1 MRNGEGRVLA
11 MNVMSEPVLVSIPRA
26 ARPLRLGT
34 LVLLR
39 WLAVAGQLLSVV
51 IVHFGFGYPL
61 PLVACLVLIAA
72 SVAINAALLIRFG
85 PGHRPNSR
93 LAFYQLAFD
102 CLQLG
107 GLLYLTGGLGNPFAL
122 LLLAP
127 VSVSASTLPSR
138 ETLLLVGLVAAIAS
152 LLALFHLPM
161 PWDPDRPFT
170 PPTVYLLG
178 VWTAILCGVGFIAG
192 YINKVAHEARQ
203 LADALTVTELALS
216 RQQQLS
222 ALDGLAAAAA
232 HELGTPLATI
242 ALASKEMRREARD
255 EDLAADLD
263 LILDQV
269 ARCRAIL
276 GKLRSLKPSGADI
289 FDNALLSDL
298 IAELTKPH
306 ESSAAG
312 AGKAIAIGKAG
323 HGGNEPVVPRDV
335 GLLYGLGNLIEN
347 AVQFAR
353 HNVTID
359 AGWDLK
365 RAAITITDDGPGF
378 APELLSRLGEPF
390 LTSRWREKGEAD
402 PRDPEGAGGLG
413 LGVFIA
419 KTLLERTG
427 ASLRFFNAR
436 PNGHACVEISWP
448 RTALEVEGG

>member
-1 MRNGEGRVLA
+1 MSVLPQ
-11 MNVMSEPVLVSIPRA
+11 SGPIPIPRA

-39 WLAVAGQLLSVV
+39 WLAITGQLLSVV
-51 IVHFGFGYPL
+51 IVHFGLGYPL
-61 PLVACLVLIAA
+61 PLLPCLILIAA
-72 SVAINAALLIRFG
+72 SIAINGGLLIRFG

-138 ETLLLVGLVAAIAS
+138 ETMLLVLLVALIGS
-152 LLALFHLPM
+152 VLALFHLPM
-161 PWDPDRPFT
+161 PWDPNNPFT
-170 PPTVYLLG
+170 PPPLYLLG
-178 VWTAILCGVGFIAG
+178 VWVGILCGVGFIAG

-242 ALASKEMRREARD
+242 ALAAKEVRREARE

-263 LILDQV
+263 LILEQV

-276 GKLRSLKPSGADI
+276 GKLRSLKPSGANI
-289 FDNALLSDL
+289 FDHVSLSDV
-298 IAELTKPH
+298 IAELAKPH
-306 ESSAAG
+306 EVSAAG
-312 AGKAIAIGKAG
+312 AGKTIRIERSA
-323 HGGNEPVVPRDV
+323 HGGEEPVIARDV
-335 GLLYGLGNLIEN
+335 ALLYGLGNLIEN
-347 AVQFAR
+347 AVQFAVR
-353 HNVTID
+353 NVTIN
-359 AGWDLK
+359 ASWDHK
-365 RAAITITDDGPGF
+365 RVVITIKDDGPGF
-378 APELLSRLGEPF
+378 ASELLNRLGEPF

-402 PRDPEGAGGLG
+402 PRDPDGAGGLG

-427 ASLRFFNAR
+427 ATLRFFNAR
-436 PNGHACVEISWP
+436 AYGHACVEISWP
-448 RTALEVEGG
+448 RTALEANKDE

>member
-1 MRNGEGRVLA
+1 
-11 MNVMSEPVLVSIPRA
+11 MSVFSQTDPLSIPRA

-39 WLAVAGQLLSVV
+39 WLAIGGQLLSVV
-51 IVHFGFGYPL
+51 IVHFGLGYPL
-61 PLVACLVLIAA
+61 PLIACLLLIGA
-72 SVAINAALLIRFG
+72 SVAVNTGLLIRFG

-138 ETLLLVGLVAAIAS
+138 ETMLLVGLAGVIAT

-161 PWDPDRPFT
+161 PWDPEAPFT
-170 PPTVYLLG
+170 PPPIYLLG
-178 VWTAILCGVGFIAG
+178 VWMAILCGVGFIAG
-192 YINKVAHEARQ
+192 YVNKVAHEARQ
-203 LADALTVTELALS
+203 LGDALTVTELALS

-242 ALASKEMRREARD
+242 ALAAKEIRREAGD

-263 LILDQV
+263 LILEQV

-276 GKLRSLKPSGADI
+276 GKLRSLKPSGANI
-289 FDNALLSDL
+289 FDDVSLSDV
-298 IAELTKPH
+298 IAELAKPH
-306 ESSAAG
+306 ENSAAG
-312 AGKAIAIGKAG
+312 AGKTIVIEKSD
-323 HGGNEPVVPRDV
+323 HGGDEPVIPRDV

-347 AVQFAR
+347 AVQFSR
-353 HNVTID
+353 QRVTIS
-359 AGWDLK
+359 AGWDPK
-365 RAAITITDDGPGF
+365 RATITITDDGPGF
-378 APELLSRLGEPF
+378 PPELLSRLGEPF
-390 LTSRWREKGEAD
+390 LTSRWREKGEGD
-402 PRDPEGAGGLG
+402 PRDPDGAGGLG

-427 ASLRFFNAR
+427 ANLRFFNAR
-436 PNGHACVEISWP
+436 ASGHACVEISWA
-448 RTALEVEGG
+448 RSVLEARNGD

>member
-1 MRNGEGRVLA
+1 MSVL
-11 MNVMSEPVLVSIPRA
+11 SEPDLFPIPRA

-39 WLAVAGQLLSVV
+39 WLAVAGQLLSVL
-51 IVHFGFGYPL
+51 IVHFGLGYRL
-61 PLVACLVLIAA
+61 PLIACLVLIAA
-72 SVAINAALLIRFG
+72 SVAINTGLLVRFG

-138 ETLLLVGLVAAIAS
+138 ETLLLVGLVALIAS
-152 LLALFHLPM
+152 ALALFHLPI
-161 PWDPDRPFT
+161 PWDPAAPFS
-170 PPTVYLLG
+170 PPALYLLG
-178 VWTAILCGVGFIAG
+178 VWAAILCGVGFIAG

-242 ALASKEMRREARD
+242 ALAAKEVRREARD
-255 EDLAADLD
+255 ADLAADLD

-276 GKLRSLKPSGADI
+276 GKLRSLKPTGAAI
-289 FDNALLSDL
+289 FDNVPLSDI

-306 ESSAAG
+306 EGSAAG
-312 AGKAIAIGKAG
+312 AGKSISIARLG
-323 HGGNEPVVPRDV
+323 HGGEEPVVPRDV

-353 HNVTID
+353 REVTIG
-359 AGWDLK
+359 AGWDAK
-365 RAAITITDDGPGF
+365 RATITITDDGPGF

-390 LTSRWREKGEAD
+390 LTSRWREKGEPD
-402 PRDPEGAGGLG
+402 PRDPDGAGGLG

-427 ASLRFFNAR
+427 ASLRFFNAK
-436 PNGHACVEISWP
+436 PNGHACVEISWA
-448 RTALEVEGG
+448 RAVLEAAAE

>member
-1 MRNGEGRVLA
+1 MSVLSQPDPLSA
-11 MNVMSEPVLVSIPRA
+11 PRA

-34 LVLLR
+34 LALLR
-39 WLAVAGQLLSVV
+39 WLAITGQLLSVL
-51 IVHFGFGYPL
+51 IVHFGLGYPL
-61 PLVACLVLIAA
+61 PLIACLALVAA
-72 SVAINAALLIRFG
+72 SVAVNGGLLIRFG

-138 ETLLLVGLVAAIAS
+138 ETMLLVALVALIATI
-152 LLALFHLPM
+152 LALIHMPI
-161 PWDPDRPFT
+161 PWDPEAPFT
-170 PPTVYLLG
+170 PPPLYLQG
-178 VWTAILCGVGFIAG
+178 VWAAILCGVGFIAG

-216 RQQQLS
+216 RQQQLT

-242 ALASKEMRREARD
+242 ALAAKEVRSEAKD
-255 EDLAADLD
+255 EELAADLD
-263 LILDQV
+263 LILEQV

-276 GKLRSLKPSGADI
+276 GKLRSLKPSGANI
-289 FDNALLSDL
+289 FDHVSLSDV
-298 IAELTKPH
+298 IAELVNPH
-306 ESSAAG
+306 EAA
-312 AGKAIAIGKAG
+312 AATEGKIITIQKTD
-323 HGGNEPVVPRDV
+323 HGGDEPVIARDV

-347 AVQFAR
+347 AVQFAQEK
-353 HNVTID
+353 VTIS
-359 AGWDLK
+359 ASWDTK
-365 RAAITITDDGPGF
+365 RAVITIRDDGLGF
-378 APELLSRLGEPF
+378 APELLNRLGEPF
-390 LTSRWREKGEAD
+390 LTSRWREKEAD
-402 PRDPEGAGGLG
+402 PQNPEGAGGLG

-427 ASLRFFNAR
+427 AALRFFNAR
-436 PNGHACVEISWP
+436 AYGHACVEISWP
-448 RTALEVEGG
+448 RSVLEASAAD